1 MLTLQAFIAAHY
13 TTLVVSTGVGL
24 LGAISGLVGCFAL
37 LRKQSLLGDTLSHAA
52 LPGIALAFLITK
64 SKSMLFLLIGAGLAG
79 LIAALSLIAIRKQ
92 HKLKEDA
99 AQGIVLSVFFGFG
112 MLLLNVIQNSPI
124 ENKTGLTDFL
134 FGNAASMLIEDIY
147 LIFLVSFILLSI
159 VLLCYK
165 EFKALCF
172 DAEFFQSLGFSVTK
186 LSILMNLCLVLA
198 IVIGLQSVGVVLMS
212 ALIVA
217 PAAGARQW
225 TERLSSMALLA
236 LFFGASSGFLGVFTS
251 SLAPRLSTG
260 PLIVV
265 FLSLFVLISLFFATK
280 RGLVSTYLSHLQ
292 NKKKISDHR
301 ILANM
306 LLFSETQKD
315 PFFAHNLA
323 SLELI
328 DQKPNQKQLLKLKN
342 KGLLQ
347 NPTKETWAL
356 TQAGLKQAKTFLS
369 PKENYR

>member
-13 TTLVVSTGVGL
+13 TTLVVCTGVGL

-64 SKSMLFLLIGAGLAG
+64 SKSMLFLLLGASLAG
-79 LIAALSLIAIRKQ
+79 LVAALCLIVIRKQ

-159 VLLCYK
+159 VMLYYK

-172 DAEFFQSLGFSVTK
+172 DAEFLQSLGFSVTK
-186 LSILMNLCLVLA
+186 LSILINSCLVLA

-225 TERLSSMALLA
+225 SGRLSTMATLA
-236 LFFGASSGFLGVFTS
+236 LIFGASSGFLGVFTS

-260 PLIVV
+260 PLIVL
-265 FLSLFVLISLFFATK
+265 FLSVFVLISLFFAPK
-280 RGLVSTYLSHLQ
+280 RGLLSSYLRHLQ
-292 NKKKISDHR
+292 NKRNLSDHR

-306 LLFSETQKD
+306 LLFSETQQN
-315 PFFAHNLA
+315 PFYAHNLA

-328 DQKPNQKQLLKLKN
+328 DQKPNQKQLLKLKH
-342 KGLLQ
+342 KGLLE

-356 TQAGLKQAKTFLS
+356 TKTGLKQAKSFLR
-369 PKENYR
+369 PEEKHK

>member
-1 MLTLQAFIAAHY
+1 M
-13 TTLVVSTGVGL
+13 
-24 LGAISGLVGCFAL
+24 

-64 SKSMLFLLIGAGLAG
+64 SKSMLFLLIGASLAG
-79 LIAALSLIAIRKQ
+79 LVAALCLIAIREQ

-159 VLLCYK
+159 VMLCYK

-172 DAEFFQSLGFSVTK
+172 DAEFLQSLGFSVTK
-186 LSILMNLCLVLA
+186 LSILINICLVLA

-225 TERLSSMALLA
+225 SGRLSTMALLA
-236 LFFGASSGFLGVFTS
+236 VIFGASSGFLGVFTS

-260 PLIVV
+260 PLIVL
-265 FLSLFVLISLFFATK
+265 FLSFFVLTSLFFAPK
-280 RGLVSTYLSHLQ
+280 RGLLSSYLRHLQ
-292 NKKKISDHR
+292 NKRNLSDHR

-306 LLFSETQKD
+306 LLFSETQQN
-315 PFFAHNLA
+315 PFYAHNLA

-328 DQKPNQKQLLKLKN
+328 DQKPNQKQLLKLKH
-342 KGLLQ
+342 KGLLE
-347 NPTKETWAL
+347 NPTTETWAL
-356 TQAGLKQAKTFLS
+356 TKTGLKQAKSFLR
-369 PKENYR
+369 PEEKHK